1 MKPLAR
7 INPAQSTLL
16 LEDYNRNHDN
26 RSAGAG
32 IKRFVALG
40 TLAVTLFVGGA
51 GYWATSSRLDGAV
64 VAPASLVVDGNRKT
78 VEHLEGGIVR
88 AILVTE
94 GQMVEA
100 GQTLLELDSTD
111 LDVNLDVLKSQ
122 LGDLAVRRARL
133 LAQIGKVETFDEM
146 QVTDTLRVAL
156 PKDAWANAYTTQRLL
171 FDAERVTR
179 ASEEALQDQQIEG
192 LRQQLDGL
200 VEQRASNT
208 RQLEITLQELANL
221 ETLFGKGLVAAARV
235 NARRVDIE
243 RLNGA
248 AASFRTQEAA
258 AENQIRELMLTG
270 LGQQKL
276 RDEAISTELAQVE
289 ALLASLEPQYLG
301 ATERLKR
308 IAIKAPVS
316 GRVVAMTVFTDGG
329 VVRPGAPILDIV
341 PNDERLVVEARV
353 NTADIEKLHIGQS
366 SRVLLSAFDLAEV
379 PEASGKIVDISAD
392 SFEDE
397 RTGRFYYK
405 ARVQL
410 DEIQSQ
416 EVAALELIPGMPADL
431 FVNTGER
438 TALSYLSQPLQ
449 ARLARTFIE

>member
-1 MKPLAR
+1 MKPLAQ
-7 INPAQSTLL
+7 INPVQGTLL
-16 LEDYNRNHDN
+16 LEDSSRSHDVK
-26 RSAGAG
+26 SAGAG

-40 TLAVTLFVGGA
+40 VLAVMIFVGGA
-51 GYWATSSRLDGAV
+51 GYWAATSKLDGAV
-64 VAPASLVVDGNRKT
+64 VAPASLVVEGNRKT

-88 AILVTE
+88 TILVTE

-122 LGDLAVRRARL
+122 LGDLAARRARL
-133 LAQIGKVETFDEM
+133 LAQMSGAEAFDET
-146 QVTDTLRVAL
+146 QVARTLRVEL
-156 PKDAWANAYTTQRLL
+156 PKDAWTSAYATQKLL
-171 FDAERVTR
+171 FDSELITR
-179 ASEEALQDQQIEG
+179 ASEMALQEQQIEG
-192 LRQQLDGL
+192 LRRQVDGL
-200 VEQRASNT
+200 VEQRASNS
-208 RQLEITLQELANL
+208 RQLKITMQELTSL
-221 ETLFGKGLVAAARV
+221 ETLLEKGLVAAARV

-248 AASFRTQEAA
+248 AASFRTQEAQ
-258 AENQIRELMLTG
+258 AENQIKELMLTG

-276 RDEAISTELAQVE
+276 RNETISTELAQVE
-289 ALLASLEPQYLG
+289 ALLASLEPQYVG

-308 IAIKAPVS
+308 IAINAPVS
-316 GRVVAMTVFTDGG
+316 GRVVGMTVFTDGG

-341 PNDERLVVEARV
+341 PNDELLVVEARV
-353 NTADIEKLHIGQS
+353 NTADIEKLHVGQS
-366 SRVLLSAFDLAEV
+366 SRVLLSAFDLADV

-397 RTGRFYYK
+397 RTGQFYYK
-405 ARVQL
+405 ARVKL
-410 DEIQSQ
+410 DEEQSQ
-416 EVAALELIPGMPADL
+416 AVAALDLIPGMPADL

-438 TALSYLSQPLQ
+438 TALSYLAQPLQ